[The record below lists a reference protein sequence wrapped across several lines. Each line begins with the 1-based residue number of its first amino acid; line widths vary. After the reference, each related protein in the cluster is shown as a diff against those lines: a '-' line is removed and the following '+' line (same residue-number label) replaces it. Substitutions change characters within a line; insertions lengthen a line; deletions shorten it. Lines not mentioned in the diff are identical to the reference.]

1 MKKLSA
7 ISYQLS
13 VTTVFL
19 CVSVVF
25 YLLAGCVPAQE
36 PDVLKASPGPGFIV
50 TDRMY
55 ENNSFTARYP
65 SGWRVQSGEAT
76 QPLSVLF
83 VAPDEVSYIQLQV
96 GTLDGG
102 NFPADRKTDVRGL
115 TLSNGVQVTAL
126 LNASPDNYDTLL
138 PIFEQVIASIQPV

>member
-13 VTTVFL
+13 AKPLFL
-19 CVSVVF
+19 CVLAVS

-55 ENNSFTARYP
+55 ENSAFTARYP
-65 SGWRVQSGEAT
+65 SGWRVQSGEAI
-76 QPLSVLF
+76 QPPSVLF
-83 VAPDEVSYIQLQV
+83 IAPDEVSYIQLQV
-96 GTLDGG
+96 GTLDAG
-102 NFPADRKTDVRGL
+102 NFPADRKTEVRSL
-115 TLSNGVQVTAL
+115 TLSNGVQVSAL
-126 LNASPDNYDTLL
+126 LSAVPDQYEALL
-138 PIFEQVIASIQPV
+138 PIFEQVIASIQVS